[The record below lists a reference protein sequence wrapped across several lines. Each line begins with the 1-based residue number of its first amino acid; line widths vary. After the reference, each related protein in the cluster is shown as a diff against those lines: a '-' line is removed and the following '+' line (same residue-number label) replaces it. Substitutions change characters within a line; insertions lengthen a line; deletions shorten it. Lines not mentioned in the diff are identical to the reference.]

1 MSYEVYLAIK
11 KSFVNR
17 RLNFGK
23 KKKITKMDYLRVN
36 KP

>member
-17 RLNFGK
+17 KLNFEK
-23 KKKITKMDYLRVN
+23 KNYKMDYLRVN